1 MLVEDQIVEDAGE
14 EDAFKHDQ
22 VTDDLACQES
32 VLQLLVLNEVVQP
45 LLAKSWH
52 ARHLEKVARFESR
65 HSTARA
71 PGRFCDGSRRRC
83 GGLGASKRCGR
94 FGTRAVRL
102 LAIVCCTKL
111 LVHHLLHI

>member
-45 LLAKSWH
+45 LFAKSWH
-52 ARHLEKVARFESR
+52 ARHLEKVARFEPW

-71 PGRFCDGSRRRC
+71 PGRFCDGSRW
-83 GGLGASKRCGR
+83 
-94 FGTRAVRL
+94 
-102 LAIVCCTKL
+102 
-111 LVHHLLHI
+111 

>member
-22 VTDDLACQES
+22 VTDDLTCQES

-52 ARHLEKVARFESR
+52 ARHLEKVARFESW
-65 HSTARA
+65 HSAARA
-71 PGRFCDGSRRRC
+71 RTGFCNDSCWRC
-83 GGLGASKRCGR
+83 G
-94 FGTRAVRL
+94 
-102 LAIVCCTKL
+102 
-111 LVHHLLHI
+111 